1 MSNLPVKIAVA
12 NSKLVD
18 GSVNFTPDQKEAV
31 DGIIDFI
38 NAEFSKNHF
47 AVGLCGPGGVGKTFV
62 TNYIIST
69 CKYANSAIRCTSP
82 THKACRVFS
91 AAIGGKDV
99 YTIQATFGFRL
110 DLNLENFNPDRPQF
124 NPKAKAKLD
133 NIRVLFIDE
142 SSMLP
147 ASLVGYIM
155 KTCKEKQIKIIFIG
169 DDNQL
174 PPVNEKKSTAFA
186 RCAKI
191 YYLTTIVRQE
201 QDNPI
206 RGLLQMLRKDIDNRS
221 FNFINYI
228 SKHIGESYYNE
239 VGEGFT
245 ITNPLGFKQ
254 CIDISFNDEKF
265 TENIDMYRIIAYTNL
280 RISSWNNYVR
290 NYIIK
295 GSDKGVLTKNDL
307 IMSNETIVDDFLS
320 PVIINSE
327 EYIIKDIVN
336 YVDSTYGFKG
346 YMVKFQLIHGGKV
359 TSPLFVIDSKDIN
372 SIILYD
378 RTLNELLISAKQA
391 TGGTRVSKWKEYFN
405 FKKKYLLITNIVDRN
420 NNIKTRANI
429 DYGFAITS
437 HKSQGSTY
445 DNVFVDI
452 NDIVFDRNN
461 RIRTNTDEVLRMLY
475 VACSRARKQLILCYG
490 N

>member
-1 MSNLPVKIAVA
+1 MENLPVKVA
-12 NSKLVD
+12 SKNK
-18 GSVNFTPDQKEAV
+18 VNDSITFTPDQLEAV
-31 DGIIDFI
+31 NGIIDFI
-38 NAEFSKNHF
+38 NKDFDANFYS
-47 AVGLCGPGGVGKTFV
+47 VGLCGPGGVGKTFV

-99 YTIQATFGFRL
+99 HTIQATFGFRL
-110 DLNLENFNPDRPQF
+110 DLNLEDFNPDRPQF
-124 NPKAKAKLD
+124 NPKSKPKLD

-147 ASLVGYIM
+147 AGLVSYIM
-155 KTCKEKQIKIIFIG
+155 KTCKERKIKIIFIG

-174 PPVNEKKSTAFA
+174 PPVNERRSTAFL
-186 RCAKI
+186 RCGKI

-201 QDNPI
+201 MDNPI
-206 RGLLQMLRKDIDNRS
+206 RDLLKMLRQDIDARS

-228 SKHIGESYYNE
+228 AKHVGESYYNE
-239 VGEGFT
+239 QGEGYT
-245 ITNPLGFKQ
+245 ITNQAGFQQ
-254 CIDISFNDEKF
+254 CINISFNDEKF
-265 TENIDMYRIIAYTNL
+265 TENIDMYRIIAYTNV
-280 RISSWNNYVR
+280 RISAWNNYVR

-295 GSDKGVLTKNDL
+295 DSERGVITKNDL
-307 IMSNETIVDDFLS
+307 IMSNETIVDDFLT
-320 PVIINSE
+320 PIIINSE
-327 EYIIKDIVN
+327 EYIVKDIVS

-346 YMVKFQLIHGGKV
+346 YMVKFQLIHGGKI
-359 TSPLFVIDSKDIN
+359 TSPLFIIDSKHQP

-378 RTLNELLISAKQA
+378 RARNELLADAKRA
-391 TGGTRVSKWKEYFN
+391 TGGTRVSKWKEYYN
-405 FKKKYLLITNIVDRN
+405 FIKKYLLITNIVNRDNTIRV
-420 NNIKTRANI
+420 RASV

-445 DNVFVDI
+445 DNIFVDV
-452 NDIVFDRNN
+452 NDIVFDKNG